1 MQEKVI
7 HKTNKGKK
15 RFNLRFKLMLTFG
28 ILISIAIMSVGI
40 SSSYFSRKAIK
51 ERIEAHLK
59 DKANNVAEIINGR
72 LDSIFQF
79 VERVARMP
87 FLRDE
92 GLSLEE
98 KQKKLEI
105 ETKFNSKL
113 NSMNMFDLSGNGRDD
128 EGRIINVNEL
138 EWFNVAKSGK
148 RFVAESIKTLS
159 IDDAMFIF
167 AVPIYGRAGKVR
179 GVLNA
184 TMLYKNLSDDI
195 KDIRVG
201 KQGECYILNSKGKLI
216 ADRDFLLIKND
227 LSKVDFYKDALSKE
241 DSNKNDASISKKV
254 KGMAEFEQKARSS
267 NVQFAGYYNYIW
279 GSTVASFAKIES
291 VGWTVFVH
299 APMQDFMESINIFF
313 MLARL
318 LGLFSIIIT
327 LAIIFFVARQ
337 VITPL
342 RRTVQALKNIAMGEG
357 DLTVRLSASG
367 NDEVSQ
373 LAVYFNDTMEKIRIA
388 ILAIN
393 KNAYL
398 MKDIEISLSS
408 SMDAT
413 SSNMQKINANIED
426 VKKEANVQAS
436 SAKETAKT
444 ISSIIGTIKDLSAN
458 IDSQAASVSQS
469 SSSVE
474 EMVAN
479 IESITST
486 LQQSDSLIKDL
497 SSATVEGRQTLASSN
512 EMAKKIE
519 EESGFLMEAS
529 KVIQHIASETNL
541 LAMNAAIE
549 ASHAGE
555 EGGGFAVVADEIRKL
570 AENASVQ
577 GASITKTLKVL
588 SSEIEA
594 LVASSDIVE
603 KKFSAIFSLAE
614 EVKNIS
620 ERLMDAMQEQSNG
633 SSEVLKAISDIRE
646 ITSTVQSDSFEMLR
660 GSENVATEMKKLDEL
675 SDVIANSMEKMS
687 IGILHISEA
696 VQEVLK
702 ITERNKTSVKELVE
716 EVKKFKT

>member
-1 MQEKVI
+1 
-7 HKTNKGKK
+7 
-15 RFNLRFKLMLTFG
+15 
-28 ILISIAIMSVGI
+28 
-40 SSSYFSRKAIK
+40 
-51 ERIEAHLK
+51 
-59 DKANNVAEIINGR
+59 
-72 LDSIFQF
+72 
-79 VERVARMP
+79 
-87 FLRDE
+87 
-92 GLSLEE
+92 
-98 KQKKLEI
+98 
-105 ETKFNSKL
+105 
-113 NSMNMFDLSGNGRDD
+113 
-128 EGRIINVNEL
+128 
-138 EWFNVAKSGK
+138 
-148 RFVAESIKTLS
+148 
-159 IDDAMFIF
+159 
-167 AVPIYGRAGKVR
+167 
-179 GVLNA
+179 
-184 TMLYKNLSDDI
+184 
-195 KDIRVG
+195 
-201 KQGECYILNSKGKLI
+201 
-216 ADRDFLLIKND
+216 
-227 LSKVDFYKDALSKE
+227 
-241 DSNKNDASISKKV
+241 
-254 KGMAEFEQKARSS
+254 
-267 NVQFAGYYNYIW
+267 
-279 GSTVASFAKIES
+279 
-291 VGWTVFVH
+291 
-299 APMQDFMESINIFF
+299 MQDFMESINIFF
-313 MLARL
+313 ILARL

-337 VITPL
+337 VIIPL

-367 NDEVSQ
+367 KDEVSQ

-408 SMDAT
+408 NMDAT

-577 GASITKTLKVL
+577 GASITKTLKML

-594 LVASSDIVE
+594 LVTSSDIVE

-633 SSEVLKAISDIRE
+633 SCEVLKAISDIRE